1 MNLDLLKTLGLSF
14 HTLYDGDNTHLRGF
28 WKGLSYMYTYIFIE
42 CVLSPVLNIYI
53 VVTGGDYSDNNDDY
67 NDHDNTN
74 TESCPSSLFI
84 H

>member
-1 MNLDLLKTLGLSF
+1 
-14 HTLYDGDNTHLRGF
+14 
-28 WKGLSYMYTYIFIE
+28 MYTYIFIE